1 MVTMTINR
9 NEKFQEIKRY
19 LTTSLNKPVNNANII
34 EELLDVWKKHR
45 PDFNFFHPK
54 DDPSLLD
61 ILVNNHA
68 VTVSVSVCMCVIHNP
83 DIPEWS

>member
-1 MVTMTINR
+1 MTIVNHCDISHILR
-9 NEKFQEIKRY
+9 
-19 LTTSLNKPVNNANII
+19 PVIYNII
-34 EELLDVWKKHR
+34 FLFTLNN
-45 PDFNFFHPK
+45 FNFFHSK

-83 DIPEWS
+83 DIPE